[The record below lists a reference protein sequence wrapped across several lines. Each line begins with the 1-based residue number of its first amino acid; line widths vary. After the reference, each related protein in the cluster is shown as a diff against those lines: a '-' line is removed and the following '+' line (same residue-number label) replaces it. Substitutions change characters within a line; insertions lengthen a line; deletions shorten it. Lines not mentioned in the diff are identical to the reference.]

1 MPTIITPDD
10 KAAGTTAHD
19 GISSSRP
26 KQVLINDN
34 ITTAPHNSGRTRRKS
49 GDDQLTSTGSS
60 SPHRKTLLFDAFRS
74 KNKSD
79 ISKGKK
85 SVISSVKQSLHSTFH
100 SQSNNHHKSESKDM
114 PGDHKKGSSKSGG
127 SETGGKLSAMTRMM
141 DMFRTRSHSLSSDSR
156 NKVGSPKPQR
166 HYQAYSSSQGYPGHY
181 ATITGASVQGAWLR
195 KHALEAAQRR
205 ASLGGSHLSV
215 DAAYDYPTH
224 ASIIFRES
232 RGLPVSDPFLD
243 KIEADELKEDE
254 DMVFVKFF
262 KWHKCYDLIPT
273 SAKLVVFDTQLLVK
287 KAFFALVYNGVRAAP
302 LWDSS
307 RQSFIG
313 LLTITDFIHILQQY
327 YKSPTVKMEE
337 LEEHRLQTWR
347 DVLKDQARQLVSISP
362 DECLFDAIKSLIE
375 NKVHR
380 LPVIDPNTGNVLY
393 IITHKRILR
402 FLYLYIHELPK
413 PSFMSKTLAELKIGT
428 YENIETATEDTTII
442 VALKQF
448 IERRISALPII
459 DPEGRLIDIYAK
471 FDVINLAAEKTYDNL
486 DVTLKQALNHRNEW
500 FEGVQKCHINE
511 TLSTVM
517 ERIARAEVHR
527 LVVVNDQAQVIGVVS
542 LSDILSYLVLR
553 PVGLGRWAKTP
564 EELAR
569 ISLNKARSR
578 ASTTEDL
585 QQSVEEESG
594 EDEYEDGLSSGLDAT
609 NSMELADVQEEQAA
623 ELAGAE

>member
-10 KAAGTTAHD
+10 KPAGTTAHD
-19 GISSSRP
+19 GISSSRQ

-34 ITTAPHNSGRTRRKS
+34 VTLSSQDKKNYNNSGRTRRKS

-60 SPHRKTLLFDAFRS
+60 SSPHRKTLLFDAFRS

-79 ISKGKK
+79 VSKGKK

-100 SQSNNHHKSESKDM
+100 SQSNNHHKSENKDM
-114 PGDHKKGSSKSGG
+114 PGDHKKSSSKGGGSDSGG
-127 SETGGKLSAMTRMM
+127 GGKVSAMARMM

-224 ASIIFRES
+224 ASILFRES

-243 KIEADELKEDE
+243 KIEANELKEDE

-307 RQSFIG
+307 RQNFIG

-428 YENIETATEDTTII
+428 YENIETASEDTTII
-442 VALKQF
+442 IALKQF

-471 FDVINLAAEKTYDNL
+471 FDVI
-486 DVTLKQALNHRNEW
+486 
-500 FEGVQKCHINE
+500 
-511 TLSTVM
+511 
-517 ERIARAEVHR
+517 
-527 LVVVNDQAQVIGVVS
+527 VS
-542 LSDILSYLVLR
+542 DFSFIV
-553 PVGLGRWAKTP
+553 W
-564 EELAR
+564 
-569 ISLNKARSR
+569 
-578 ASTTEDL
+578 
-585 QQSVEEESG
+585 
-594 EDEYEDGLSSGLDAT
+594 
-609 NSMELADVQEEQAA
+609 
-623 ELAGAE
+623 